1 MEIQLTDFENAAF
14 VAFVVLLTRVIS
26 AFDINLYI
34 PLSKVDANIA
44 VAHQRNAVVNG
55 KYYFRKELTK
65 GKPTDEV
72 EYELMTINEIING
85 KESSTSKFT
94 GLVPL
99 IKIFLETI
107 NVPTE
112 LRVQLCRYLNFIS
125 KRASGELVTA
135 ATFIRSFVSKHPDY
149 KQDSVIS
156 TKINHDLVNLI
167 AQIGLKEVNPPELL
181 GDFTKDCTI
190 H

>member
-1 MEIQLTDFENAAF
+1 
-14 VAFVVLLTRVIS
+14 
-26 AFDINLYI
+26 
-34 PLSKVDANIA
+34 
-44 VAHQRNAVVNG
+44 
-55 KYYFRKELTK
+55 
-65 GKPTDEV
+65 
-72 EYELMTINEIING
+72 
-85 KESSTSKFT
+85 
-94 GLVPL
+94 
-99 IKIFLETI
+99 LETI